1 MDEIV
6 EAFAG
11 LRAMFTRLRLQRLRI
26 PLGGAL
32 QGLRLSQG
40 FRAVCK
46 DFISADTARSANGQ
60 LTTFLLTSLRGT
72 KLLRTKPGLFH
83 RKAQKFSAS

>member
-32 QGLRLSQG
+32 QR
-40 FRAVCK
+40 F
-46 DFISADTARSANGQ
+46 FILQRNSPFCNEKAEQ
-60 LTTFLLTSLRGT
+60 SLRREV
-72 KLLRTKPGLFH
+72 LR
-83 RKAQKFSAS
+83 